1 MSRYFNDFGAMSGE
15 SLEHGFGEK
24 AHKYIKKVKTKTG
37 KWRYI
42 YGKKMAEALDK
53 QYEKNLPKGYKKTVK
68 GDTVYYEYKDK
79 DGHDVYEDVKGRGL
93 IRDHSKMT
101 MLDVEVGPPKKS
113 KKKKSRRFKGKAH
126 MDELAIGDL
135 GPDSKYPNFRKAV
148 MHPDGDVYF
157 YDKRYDIGRK
167 AKRVKLSPGSGLTK
181 AGNNISPSG
190 HGKLAKANAE
200 LDRQYAKED
209 RAKKKKKKK

>member
-1 MSRYFNDFGAMSGE
+1 MSRYFNDFGDMHGE

-93 IRDHSKMT
+93 IRDHSKLT
-101 MLDVEVGPPKKS
+101 MLDVKVGPPEYPN
-113 KKKKSRRFKGKAH
+113 KKKKAAPKKVNVKKKKLTPKTGREMAEEA
-126 MDELAIGDL
+126 MLAG
-135 GPDSKYPNFRKAV
+135 
-148 MHPDGDVYF
+148 
-157 YDKRYDIGRK
+157 
-167 AKRVKLSPGSGLTK
+167 GSYSL
-181 AGNNISPSG
+181 N
-190 HGKLAKANAE
+190 AKA
-200 LDRQYAKED
+200 RKQK
-209 RAKKKKKKK
+209 AKKKKKK